1 MKIFFIVLFIAGMA
15 FTSYADEGL
24 SAAEPQH
31 GYSTDDIIL
40 TSLGTWVV
48 VGAKTPRGIDCSD
61 SVSEIYITDYS
72 TDMIAVFDYTGTLV
86 DQIACPGEVPDVAG
100 ICQGPD
106 FLLINDFGSDT
117 DIYRYQSGTWAPDFT
132 NPASAPTGM
141 DMDATGAIWEI
152 EASTN
157 TLYRFDASG
166 TLLSQ
171 WSLAEPPASAS
182 AMACTIFP
190 INGTNVVMIGGMTW
204 SDFYFYEWDGTDL
217 TFIGTHVTPQSSN
230 KSYGAAWCSQRDTIF
245 WVYKG
250 GGTFYVCEFQC
261 FITGVAL
268 ERTTWGAIKAAI

>member
-1 MKIFFIVLFIAGMA
+1 MRYIFFILLIAGIA
-15 FTSYADEGL
+15 FTSFAGDGP
-24 SAAEPQH
+24 SVVEPQH
-31 GYSTDDIIL
+31 GFSTDDIIL
-40 TSLGTWVV
+40 TSLGTWVIT
-48 VGAKTPRGIDCSD
+48 AKTPRGIDCSD

-72 TDMIAVFDYTGTLV
+72 TDLIGIYDYTGTLLNH
-86 DQIACPGEVPDVAG
+86 IPCPGEIPDVAG

-106 FLLINDFGSDT
+106 YLLINDFGSDT
-117 DIYRYQSGTWAPDFT
+117 DIFKYQTGIWNPDFA
-132 NPASAPTGM
+132 NPASSPTGM

-152 EASTN
+152 EASSN

-166 TLLSQ
+166 TLLNQ
-171 WSLAEPPASAS
+171 WSLSEPPASAS

-190 INGTNVVMIGGMTW
+190 INSTNVVMIGGMTW
-204 SDFYFYEWDGTDL
+204 ADFYFYEWDGTDL

-268 ERTTWGAIKAAI
+268 ERTTWGAIKATI